1 MNNQDCGTEKKN
13 SIGTTKR
20 RSILDNVHPM
30 INNTE
35 KTTEEDKAD
44 ALLSQAFYM
53 YEKNRSTQ
61 LNSTI
66 TELES
71 VVQRHELYLKLFKGV
86 DPSSLPHKTRK
97 TVKTVPVPGMLIY
110 INSYMVL

>member
-1 MNNQDCGTEKKN
+1 MNDHDYGAEKKK

-20 RSILDNVHPM
+20 KSIFDNVHPM
-30 INNTE
+30 INNNE

-44 ALLSQAFYM
+44 SLLSQAFYVC
-53 YEKNRSTQ
+53 EKNRSTQ

-71 VVQRHELYLKLFKGV
+71 AIQRHELYLKHFKGV
-86 DPSSLPHKTRK
+86 DPRSLPHKTRK
-97 TVKTVPVPGMLIY
+97 TVKKVPVPGMLT
-110 INSYMVL
+110 NLFYMGL